1 MTCPH
6 KENCGPAFSLI
17 FQKGSLKSW
26 QLTCKSPGTGI
37 LATSLLHVHTLLI
50 PVRWRKGGGSYPPL
64 SPSPRQLTSALPDVN
79 PFLLCNAEDNLLLR
93 NRYSHTNIC

>member
-6 KENCGPAFSLI
+6 KENRGPAFSLT
-17 FQKGSLKSW
+17 FQRGSLKSW
-26 QLTCKSPGTGI
+26 QLTCKSPRNWDLGHI
-37 LATSLLHVHTLLI
+37 S
-50 PVRWRKGGGSYPPL
+50 
-64 SPSPRQLTSALPDVN
+64 SASPDVN